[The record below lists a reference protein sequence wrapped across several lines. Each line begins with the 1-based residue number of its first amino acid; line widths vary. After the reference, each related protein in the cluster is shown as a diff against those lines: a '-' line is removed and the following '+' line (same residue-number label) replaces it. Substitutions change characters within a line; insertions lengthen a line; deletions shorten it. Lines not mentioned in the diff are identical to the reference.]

1 MLEESRNTQI
11 ANEIL
16 MNLISTYKETQ
27 IKVFLATI
35 NKATTKHYAIT
46 EEENRDDIYNYDSLE
61 VDIPLD
67 FYKQYGLKGG
77 YTIKQIRD
85 IVKSINIPI
94 EIMREGKVD
103 YINVIDHIEYDFD
116 LKMFTVYFKE
126 EYFEYVILLR
136 NSDYTVIDLAEI
148 KKLESKYEMGLY
160 LMYWQ
165 FITTGKRY
173 FTIEGCK
180 NYFGFCGHT
189 NRVMMKYIRQALE
202 SIDDKLG
209 YKIRVETETYNKV
222 ITNVN
227 FSFKKGRK
235 KV

>member
-1 MLEESRNTQI
+1 MEESRNTQI

-16 MNLISTYKETQ
+16 MNLITTYKETQ

-35 NKATTKHYAIT
+35 NKATTKHYSI
-46 EEENRDDIYNYDSLE
+46 ENDNPSANECGLSLY
-61 VDIPLD
+61 VDIPLE
-67 FYKQYGLKGG
+67 FYKQYGFKGG
-77 YTIKQIRD
+77 YTIKQMRE
-85 IVKSINIPI
+85 IVRSINIPI
-94 EIMREGKVD
+94 EIMENGKID
-103 YINVIDHIEYDFD
+103 TINIIDHIEYDIYS
-116 LKMFTVYFKE
+116 KVFTVYFKE
-126 EYFEYVILLR
+126 DYFEYVILLR
-136 NSDYTVIDLAEI
+136 DSDYTVIDLAEV
-148 KKLESKYEMGLY
+148 KQLESKYEMGLY

-180 NYFGFCGHT
+180 NYFGYCGQT

-202 SIDDKLG
+202 NIDAKLG
-209 YKIRVETETYNKV
+209 YKISVETETYNKL